1 MAALLSCAAGT
12 ALTQEAESFGGASSD
27 AVYEVSITNI
37 THGEAFTPVLMA
49 VHNDKYR
56 LFRLGAPIGAELAV
70 LAQEGF
76 VAPLQTVLNANRNVG
91 ATVAATGPT
100 LPGATLRLT
109 ITARPGFDRLSM
121 ASMLIPTNDA
131 FVALNGFDLRS
142 LARGKSVQLQP
153 VAYDAGAEI
162 NNEKCEALPSTPFFP
177 ECGANGGGQIAGQGE
192 GFVHVHNG
200 VHGIGDLVPW
210 VRTWQNP
217 VASVE
222 IKRVR

>member
-1 MAALLSCAAGT
+1 MAVLSCAAG
-12 ALTQEAESFGGASSD
+12 AAVAQQQDSFHSGASE
-27 AVYEVSITNI
+27 ATYEVTITNI
-37 THGEAFTPVLMA
+37 THGEAFTPVLIA
-49 VHNDKYR
+49 VHNDNYR
-56 LFRLGAPIGAELAV
+56 LFNLGAPIGAELAV

-91 ATVAATGPT
+91 ATVAATGAT
-100 LPGATLRLT
+100 VPGATLKLT
-109 ITARPGFDRLSM
+109 ISAKTGFDRLSL

-131 FVALNGFDLRS
+131 FVALNGFDLGTV
-142 LARGKSVQLQP
+142 ARGKSVRVQP
-153 VAYDAGAEI
+153 IAYDAGAEI

-177 ECGANGGGQIAGQGE
+177 ECGANGGGVIAGKGE

-200 VHGIGDLVPW
+200 IHGIGDMVPW

-217 VASVE
+217 VASIE